1 MPFSA
6 TAAAAALLALA
17 APLQQRLAME
27 PAALELAPIAPATVG
42 TPASE
47 PAPPAAGAAAEP
59 AIPAAE
65 PATGS
70 LESAEPPP
78 PLPEEEFVA
87 ILERGDRDELA
98 TTCTLLIDAGD
109 QARLR
114 RLHERLVELHP
125 SPQSYEVV
133 VADAEALLGCAAP
146 QAALTVL
153 DRFGPAPGPRR
164 QAWLELQWRAAT
176 AALDH
181 RRAALALERLGGNRL
196 AGLTGRDLPL
206 RPRDDGTIPRRPALD
221 LLADHLEARGFPQ
234 AAGEVLLAAT
244 LPGVEG
250 AERLRRAAALLDSLP
265 LEERAALLEAAL
277 EQAAAVGAWGLVTEL
292 LDQQLGFPSARERA
306 LERRL
311 RLSDRLDD
319 AYGEWR
325 LRRQDPAAAGRAGEL
340 EQMLRSPRDPG
351 GHAPPPPEPLP

>member
-1 MPFSA
+1 
-6 TAAAAALLALA
+6 
-17 APLQQRLAME
+17 ME
-27 PAALELAPIAPATVG
+27 PPAIEPLTPGAGPLLPDPSQPVPAGLEPLT
-42 TPASE
+42 
-47 PAPPAAGAAAEP
+47 PPAAAG
-59 AIPAAE
+59 
-65 PATGS
+65 
-70 LESAEPPP
+70 PPP
-78 PLPEEEFVA
+78 PLPEEEFLA
-87 ILERGDRDELA
+87 ILERGDLDELA
-98 TTCTLLIDAGD
+98 ATCPRLIEAGD
-109 QARLR
+109 QERLR

-125 SPQSYEVV
+125 SPQPYEVV
-133 VADAEALLGCAAP
+133 MADAEVLLNCAAP

-153 DRFGPAPGPRR
+153 DRYGPGPGPRR

-196 AGLTGRDLPL
+196 AGLTDRDLPL

-234 AAGEVLLAAT
+234 AAGEVLLAAR

-250 AERLRRAAALLDSLP
+250 AERLGRAAALLDTLP

-277 EQAAAVGAWGLVTEL
+277 EQAAAAGAWGLVTTL
-292 LDQQLGFPSARERA
+292 LDQQAAYPSARDRA

-325 LRRQDPAAAGRAGEL
+325 LRREDPAAAERAREL

>member
-17 APLQQRLAME
+17 APLPARLAME
-27 PAALELAPIAPATVG
+27 PPALLEPSAPVETAPLD
-42 TPASE
+42 PL
-47 PAPPAAGAAAEP
+47 EP
-59 AIPAAE
+59 AIPAAPGAVD
-65 PATGS
+65 PAAAPGAAAGT
-70 LESAEPPP
+70 PP
-78 PLPEEEFVA
+78 PLPEEEFTA
-87 ILERGDRDELA
+87 ILERGDLDELA
-98 TTCTLLIDAGD
+98 ATCPLLIDAGD
-109 QARLR
+109 QDRLR
-114 RLHERLVELHP
+114 RLHARLVELHP
-125 SPQSYEVV
+125 SPQPYEVV
-133 VADAEALLGCAAP
+133 MADAEVLLNCAAP

-153 DRFGPAPGPRR
+153 DRYGPGAGPRR

-181 RRAALALERLGGNRL
+181 RRASLALERLGGNRV
-196 AGLTGRDLPL
+196 AGLAGRDLPL

-234 AAGEVLLAAT
+234 AAGEVLLAAR

-250 AERLRRAAALLDSLP
+250 AQRLRRAAALLDTLP

-277 EQAAAVGAWGLVTEL
+277 EQAAAVEAWGLVTEL
-292 LDQQLGFPSARERA
+292 LDEQAGYPSARELAR
-306 LERRL
+306 ERRL

-319 AYGEWR
+319 VYGEWR
-325 LRRQDPAAAGRAGEL
+325 VRLQDPAAADRAREL
-340 EQMLRSPRDPG
+340 EQMLRSPREPG